1 MRGLLSTL
9 NKSDDRSPDRHRP
22 LVSRPRLVNLSTTL
36 QALQEHLATHITQSL
51 TASNHYDLLARIPVH
66 DSYGDGYYWVWSKR
80 VGEARSAESVVCKV
94 LCTGKIE
101 LNMWAISRDARVNN
115 NLV

>member
-66 DSYGDGYYWVWSKR
+66 DSYGDGYYWVWSKHEIQR
-80 VGEARSAESVVCKV
+80 YPSLIPSQLIFSEALVYTPNRK
-94 LCTGKIE
+94 
-101 LNMWAISRDARVNN
+101 ISRKICV
-115 NLV
+115 LSL